1 MTGSNP
7 LDPVFLMNQ
16 PFQRISILGGGL
28 LGGSIALA
36 LQGKAEVRLWF
47 RQPDA
52 VAPALELGLDNAT
65 SDLAKAVAQADL
77 LILAVPVGAMPA
89 LLEAAVSAGLPSGCL
104 VTDVGSVK
112 QAPHS
117 SLSALL
123 KNSGNPFIGS
133 HPMAGSEQNG
143 FASAKPSLFD
153 NAACLLTNDSHAS
166 DFLCERLEFF
176 WQSLGCRISW
186 FSALEHDKLVARI
199 SHLPHVIAAA
209 GAQVALGNP
218 EFGLFGGGGLR
229 DTTRIASGNPGMW
242 AEILTE
248 NRGAV
253 IPAIHETIAALRD
266 ILASLEKPDQEL
278 ACQWLARAKDLRD
291 TLPGIP

>member
-1 MTGSNP
+1 
-7 LDPVFLMNQ
+7 MNQ
-16 PFQRISILGGGL
+16 PFQRVSILGGGL

-36 LQGKAEVRLWF
+36 LQGKTEVRLWF
-47 RQPDA
+47 RKPDA
-52 VAPALELGLDNAT
+52 VPPALEIGLENAT
-65 SDLAKAVAQADL
+65 SDLAEAVAQADL

-89 LLEAAVSAGLPSGCL
+89 LLKAAIAAGLPADCL

-112 QAPHS
+112 QAPHR
-117 SLSALL
+117 SLASVLEE
-123 KNSGNPFIGS
+123 SGNPFIGS

-143 FASAKPSLFD
+143 LVSAKPDLFD
-153 NAACLLTNDSHAS
+153 NAACLLTNDSRAS
-166 DFLCERLEFF
+166 DSRCESLELF

-186 FSALEHDKLVARI
+186 FSAAEHDGLVARI

-229 DTTRIASGNPGMW
+229 DTTRVASGNPAMW

-248 NRGAV
+248 NREAV
-253 IPAIHETIAALRD
+253 IPAIHETIAGLRD
-266 ILASLEKPDQEL
+266 ILASLEKADQESTR
-278 ACQWLARAKDLRD
+278 QWLVRAKELRD

>member
-1 MTGSNP
+1 MI
-7 LDPVFLMNQ
+7 Q
-16 PFQRISILGGGL
+16 PFQRVSVLGGGL

-36 LQGKAEVRLWF
+36 LQGKTEVRLWF
-47 RQPDA
+47 RKPDA
-52 VAPALELGLDNAT
+52 IAPALALGLENAT
-65 SDLAKAVAQADL
+65 SDLAEAVAQADL

-89 LLEAAVSAGLPSGCL
+89 LLGAAVAAGLPTDCL

-112 QAPHS
+112 QAPHL
-117 SLSALL
+117 SLTPVLE
-123 KNSGNPFIGS
+123 KSGNPFIGS

-143 FASAKPSLFD
+143 LVSAKPGLFD

-166 DFLCERLEFF
+166 DPLCEKLELF

-186 FSALEHDKLVARI
+186 FTAAEHDRLVARI

-209 GAQVALGNP
+209 GAQVALENP

-229 DTTRIASGNPGMW
+229 DTTRVASGNPVMW
-242 AEILTE
+242 AEIITE
-248 NRGAV
+248 NREAI

-266 ILASLEKPDQEL
+266 ILASLEKPDQES
-278 ACQWLARAKDLRD
+278 ACQWLTCAKELRD
-291 TLPGIP
+291 TLPGAP

>member
-1 MTGSNP
+1 
-7 LDPVFLMNQ
+7 MNQ
-16 PFQRISILGGGL
+16 PFKRVSVLGGGL

-36 LQGKAEVRLWF
+36 LRGKTEVRLWF
-47 RQPDA
+47 RKPAA
-52 VAPALELGLDNAT
+52 VAPALELGLENST
-65 SDLAKAVAQADL
+65 SDLAEAVAQADL

-89 LLEAAVSAGLPSGCL
+89 LLEAAIAAGLPADCL

-117 SLSALL
+117 SLVSVLE
-123 KNSGNPFIGS
+123 KSGNPFIGS

-143 FASAKPSLFD
+143 LVSAKPELFD
-153 NAACLLTNDSHAS
+153 NAACLLTNDSRAS
-166 DFLCERLEFF
+166 DSLCERLELF
-176 WQSLGCRISW
+176 WQSLGCRIFW
-186 FSALEHDKLVARI
+186 FSAAEHDNLVARI

-209 GAQVALGNP
+209 GAQVALKNP

-229 DTTRIASGNPGMW
+229 DTTRVASGNPAMW

-248 NRGAV
+248 NREAV
-253 IPAIHETIAALRD
+253 IPAIQETIAGLRD

-278 ACQWLARAKDLRD
+278 ACQWLARAKELRD
-291 TLPGIP
+291 TIPGIP

>member
-1 MTGSNP
+1 
-7 LDPVFLMNQ
+7 MNQ
-16 PFQRISILGGGL
+16 SFKRVSILGGGL

-36 LQGKAEVRLWF
+36 LQGKTEVRLWF
-47 RQPDA
+47 RKPTA
-52 VAPALELGLDNAT
+52 VAPALELGLENAT
-65 SDLAKAVAQADL
+65 SNLAEAVGQADL

-89 LLEAAVSAGLPSGCL
+89 LLEAAIAAGLPTDCL

-117 SLSALL
+117 SLASILE
-123 KNSGNPFIGS
+123 KSGNPFIGS

-143 FASAKPSLFD
+143 LVAAKPGLFD
-153 NAACLLTNDSHAS
+153 KAACLLTNDSRAS
-166 DFLCERLEFF
+166 DSLCERLEIF

-186 FSALEHDKLVARI
+186 FSAFEHDNLVARI

-209 GAQVALGNP
+209 GAQVALENP
-218 EFGLFGGGGLR
+218 DCGLFGGGGLR
-229 DTTRIASGNPGMW
+229 DTTRIASGNPEMW

-248 NRGAV
+248 NREAV
-253 IPAIHETIAALRD
+253 IPAIHETIAGLRD

-278 ACQWLARAKDLRD
+278 VRKWLASAKELRD

>member
-1 MTGSNP
+1 MK
-7 LDPVFLMNQ
+7 Q
-16 PFQRISILGGGL
+16 PFQRVSILGGGL

-36 LQGKAEVRLWF
+36 LQGKTEVRLWF
-47 RQPDA
+47 RKPTA
-52 VAPALELGLDNAT
+52 VAPALEIGLENAT
-65 SDLAKAVAQADL
+65 SDLAEAVAQADL

-89 LLEAAVSAGLPSGCL
+89 LLEAAVAAGLPADCL

-117 SLSALL
+117 SLAPVF
-123 KNSGNPFIGS
+123 KKSGNPFIGS

-143 FASAKPSLFD
+143 LISSKPDLFD

-166 DFLCERLEFF
+166 DPLCERLELF

-186 FSALEHDKLVARI
+186 FSAADHDQLVARI

-209 GAQVALGNP
+209 GAQVALENP

-229 DTTRIASGNPGMW
+229 DTTRVASGNPDMW

-248 NRGAV
+248 NRESLV
-253 IPAIHETIAALRD
+253 PAIHETIAALRD

-278 ACQWLARAKDLRD
+278 ARQWLARAKDLRD